1 MTRTEKTMRNV
12 RLSLICQFIVLLT
25 SVITRRF
32 ISDYTSIEYLSVGGL
47 FSNIMTVLSLAELGI
62 GTSITF
68 SLYKPISD
76 GDESKI
82 RALMRLFK
90 NAYTV
95 IGIAVLVLGGALLP
109 ALHLFVD
116 DIDAVLAQVPDFYL
130 IYILYVVN
138 SAASYIAAYKRI
150 LIIAD
155 QKKYIASAVT
165 ALSKTLLCVASCVVL
180 ALTGNYVIFMICTVV
195 ATLGENI
202 ALSLIAD
209 KKYSYLKEKGDDV
222 LSADDKKTIKT
233 NVGASMMHNVGGV
246 LVNGTD
252 NIIISRFVSF
262 LTEGIYTNYHLLSA
276 AVDSVLAPIFQS
288 ATASF
293 GDLSVNVD
301 NAHKRSV
308 FHRMFFAGAWL
319 YGFCAICLAVLA
331 RPFVLI
337 WLGEG
342 FEIDDL
348 SVFLVALNFYLLG
361 MRRPGLVARDAMGLM
376 RYDKWKSIAEA
387 AINIVLSII
396 LAKYLGL
403 AGVLLGTTA
412 SSLLTCT
419 WVEPYML
426 YKHGFKSGV
435 GSFFIRYGVYTAVTA
450 VALGATVILADLVTT
465 GGILGL
471 AIKLLICLTV
481 PNIIYAVAYF
491 KTDEFKYF
499 YMSFLKKFSNKS

>member
-1 MTRTEKTMRNV
+1 MTRTQKTMRNV
-12 RLSLICQFIVLLT
+12 RLSLLCQFVVLLT

-32 ISDYTSIEYLSVGGL
+32 ISDYTSVEYLSAGGL

-82 RALMRLFK
+82 CALMRLFK
-90 NAYTV
+90 KAYTV
-95 IGIAVLVLGGALLP
+95 IGIAVAALGAALIP

-116 DIDAVLAQVPDFYL
+116 DFDAVIAAIPNFYL
-130 IYILYVVN
+130 IYGLYVVN
-138 SAASYIAAYKRI
+138 AAASYIAAYKRI

-155 QKKYIASAVT
+155 QKKYISSAVT
-165 ALSKTLLCVASCVVL
+165 AITKTLLCAASCAVL
-180 ALTGNYVIFMICTVV
+180 ALTQNYVIFMICTVA
-195 ATLGENI
+195 ATVGDNI
-202 ALSLIAD
+202 AVAIIAN
-209 KKYSYLKEKGDDV
+209 KNYRYLKEKGDDT
-222 LSADDKKTIKT
+222 LSDDDKKTIKT
-233 NVGASMMHNVGGV
+233 NVSASMMHNVGGV

-262 LTEGIYTNYHLLSA
+262 ITEGIYTNYHLLSA

-293 GDLSVNVD
+293 GDLSVNADGDRRREVY
-301 NAHKRSV
+301 N
-308 FHRMFFAGAWL
+308 RMFFAGAWL
-319 YGFCAICLAVLA
+319 YGLCAICLFVLA
-331 RPFVLI
+331 KPFVLI

-342 FEIDDL
+342 FEIDGL
-348 SVFLVALNFYLLG
+348 SVFLVSLNFYLLG

-376 RYDKWKSIAEA
+376 RHDRWKSIAEA
-387 AINIVLSII
+387 AINIVLSIV
-396 LAKYLGL
+396 LAKYMGL
-403 AGVLLGTTA
+403 SGVLLGTTL

-435 GSFFIRYGVYTAVTA
+435 GGFFLRYAAYTAVTA
-450 VALGATVILADLVTT
+450 VAFASTALLCGLITF
-465 GGILGL
+465 GGVGGL
-471 AIKLLICLTV
+471 AVKLLIALTL
-481 PNIIYAVAYF
+481 PNAVYLAAYF

-499 YMSFLKKFSNKS
+499 YTYFFKKSSKQA